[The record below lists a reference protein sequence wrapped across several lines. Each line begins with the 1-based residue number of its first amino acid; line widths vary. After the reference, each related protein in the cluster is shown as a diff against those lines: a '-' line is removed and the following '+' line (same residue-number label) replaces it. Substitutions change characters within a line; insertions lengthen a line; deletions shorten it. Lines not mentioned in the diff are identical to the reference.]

1 MIGANCTK
9 HLRAK
14 NGTHWTTS
22 EHQADTR
29 HRLIFAEHALLEDG
43 LTPAQIRDHMRRH
56 ADIIDEMINQPEGDA
71 E

>member
-1 MIGANCTK
+1 MTP
-9 HLRAK
+9 R
-14 NGTHWTTS
+14 

-56 ADIIDEMINQPEGDA
+56 ADIIDRQINEAPEGDA
-71 E
+71 V